1 MAPLGQSLAHT
12 PQPTQ
17 VTGSICA
24 LLFRKSQAFPGQ
36 PQTREQYLSQP
47 QPSPRHT
54 LWST

>member
-24 LLFRKSQAFPGQ
+24 LLFRKSQVFPGQ